1 MRLRKKKKK
10 KDPKNPYILE
20 HMEDGDQRIG
30 SLVDQGE
37 VIKEGN
43 RNVRTKTSEST
54 NTFT

>member
-1 MRLRKKKKK
+1 MALKKKKK
-10 KDPKNPYILE
+10 KKNPLNPYILSE
-20 HMEDGDQRIG
+20 MEQDDQRIG

-43 RNVRTKTSEST
+43 RNVRTKTNEST